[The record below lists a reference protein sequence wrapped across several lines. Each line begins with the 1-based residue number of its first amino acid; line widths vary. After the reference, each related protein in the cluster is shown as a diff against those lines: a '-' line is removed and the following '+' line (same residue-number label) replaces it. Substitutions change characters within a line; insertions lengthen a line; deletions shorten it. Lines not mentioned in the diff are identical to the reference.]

1 MNQNPLLIAML
12 LSGLL
17 AVPVSKAENAAP
29 AAPATQAAPQAAQ
42 ASPAATP
49 QSAPQA
55 SPSSP
60 TQVTPATP
68 VQAAPAQ
75 PAAPQAQP
83 AQTKAAEKADN
94 KADDKEAQKAEKQE
108 RDKADRAEKE
118 RAARE
123 KSEKQEQERAEKA
136 EREKADREAKVQAD
150 KQAKADKKA
159 KAEEKENAFTPMP
172 LADFVKQP
180 DMKASWGT
188 VFKSELS
195 IPAWIQSMDVDSGPT
210 SQITGADG
218 VNYIVGAMSKAND
231 PYDRLVAL
239 FTADRK
245 KQWALGVTIPVG
257 LGKDGLLHP
266 KKYATLRWYGKP
278 DSNVRKVIMDYLDK
292 DPSWKM

>member
-17 AVPVSKAENAAP
+17 AVPAANSEEAVPAAP
-29 AAPATQAAPQAAQ
+29 PQAPAQAAPATAQ
-42 ASPAATP
+42 S
-49 QSAPQA
+49 SPQA
-55 SPSSP
+55 SPSRP
-60 TQVTPATP
+60 TPAATP

-75 PAAPQAQP
+75 PAAPQAAP
-83 AQTKAAEKADN
+83 AKTLEKPVE

-118 RAARE
+118 RVARE
-123 KSEKQEQERAEKA
+123 KSEKQEQERAQKA
-136 EREKADREAKVQAD
+136 EREKADREAKAQAD

-159 KAEEKENAFTPMP
+159 KADEKENAFTPMP

-231 PYDRLVAL
+231 PYDRLIAL

-245 KQWALGVTIPVG
+245 KEWALGVTIPVA

-266 KKYATLRWYGKP
+266 KKYASLRWYGRP
-278 DSNVRKVIMDYLDK
+278 DTNVRKVFMDYLDK